1 MATAFNSSF
10 GFFNFE
16 NFYIVLKDVSLP
28 GKGIPSVTVFRHFKP
43 PLPPS
48 TLENNPSIDE
58 QSDKKIK
65 RLGNLKQLSIHLTET
80 KKIQHES
87 LGQSLDIRSMTPN
100 FLKSK
105 A

>member
-10 GFFNFE
+10 GFFNFD

-43 PLPPS
+43 PLPPV
-48 TLENNPSIDE
+48 TLDNPSIDE

-80 KKIQHES
+80 KKIQLEN

-100 FLKSK
+100 FIKSK